1 MQRALCSAEVSSE
14 EISLGRSGYS
24 AAVECSVPS
33 LAEVSGKGCQFGLLG
48 HEKGRAVKSS
58 TPFVR
63 KKRLTCVYSSWP
75 YFSMKA
81 SRSFMS
87 SSMRSQFSGGK

>member
-14 EISLGRSGYS
+14 DISLGRSGYS
-24 AAVECSVPS
+24 AAVECSVPMPGGG
-33 LAEVSGKGCQFGLLG
+33 EQRGYQFGPLG

-63 KKRLTCVYSSWP
+63 KKCLTCV
-75 YFSMKA
+75 
-81 SRSFMS
+81 
-87 SSMRSQFSGGK
+87 

>member
-1 MQRALCSAEVSSE
+1 MLGGGEQRGYQFGPLGY
-14 EISLGRSGYS
+14 SLSRSGYS

-33 LAEVSGKGCQFGLLG
+33 LAEVSGKGYQFGLLG

-63 KKRLTCVYSSWP
+63 KKRLTRVRAPGRTSP
-75 YFSMKA
+75 
-81 SRSFMS
+81 
-87 SSMRSQFSGGK
+87 